1 MSSNDINKNMG
12 NFFFSLHAVI
22 FAVFI
27 EITSSTVYFGLRQC
41 DYIKAIRFIYV
52 ALPIFFSSVCSLSL
66 QQSFLL
72 QLM

>member
-12 NFFFSLHAVI
+12 NFFFSLYAVI

-52 ALPIFFSSVCSLSL
+52 ALPFFFLLFALSLS
-66 QQSFLL
+66 SRVFFCN
-72 QLM
+72 

>member
-41 DYIKAIRFIYV
+41 DYIKATSVYLCCI
-52 ALPIFFSSVCSLSL
+52 ANFFFFCLLSLS
-66 QQSFLL
+66 SRVFFCN
-72 QLM
+72 